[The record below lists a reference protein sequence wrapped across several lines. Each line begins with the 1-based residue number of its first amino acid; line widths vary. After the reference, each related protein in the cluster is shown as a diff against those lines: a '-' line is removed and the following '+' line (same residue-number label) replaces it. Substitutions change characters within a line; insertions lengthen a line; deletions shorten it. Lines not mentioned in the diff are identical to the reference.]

1 MDSMNVRSKVVRMA
15 AFSGMPPAADT
26 ARGLDSDARRPGSGE
41 DAPMK
46 INADL
51 SQPALASLDELPWL
65 DSPTPGIARRMLDRD
80 GEEVARATSVVR
92 YDAGR
97 AFPGH
102 EHAMGEEFLVLEGV
116 FQDEH
121 GDYPA
126 GTYVRNPPGSYHE
139 PRSEAGCTLFV
150 KLRQFDPADLA
161 HVRIDTHARPLV
173 ADEHGWA
180 RGELHRYGS
189 ETVSILRIRPDA
201 PARDLSWPEGAEFL
215 VLDGVLEDDR
225 GSYPAGT
232 WLRLPAGSRQQGV
245 AAPEGVR
252 CYLKTGH
259 LPPSQ
264 SA

>member
-1 MDSMNVRSKVVRMA
+1 MN
-15 AFSGMPPAADT
+15 
-26 ARGLDSDARRPGSGE
+26 
-41 DAPMK
+41 

-51 SQPALASLDELPWL
+51 SKPALVSIDTLPWL
-65 DSPTPGIARRMLDRD
+65 NSPTPGIARRMLDRD

-92 YDAGR
+92 YEAGH

-102 EHAMGEEFLVLEGV
+102 EHALGEEFLVLAGV

-139 PRSEAGCTLFV
+139 PKSEAGCMLFV
-150 KLRQFDPADLA
+150 KLRQFDRADLA

-173 ADEHGWA
+173 TDEDGWA

-201 PARDLSWPEGAEFL
+201 PARDLSWPEGAEYL
-215 VLDGVLEDDR
+215 VLDGALEDER
-225 GSYPAGT
+225 GSYPTGT
-232 WLRLPAGSRQQGV
+232 WLRLPAGSRQQAL

>member
-1 MDSMNVRSKVVRMA
+1 MNARAKVVPEV
-15 AFSGMPPAADT
+15 AFSGPPPAWGE
-26 ARGLDSDARRPGSGE
+26 ARGLDSVAVRNVSGDE
-41 DAPMK
+41 APMN

-51 SQPALASLDELPWL
+51 GQPALANIDELPWQ

-80 GEEVARATSVVR
+80 GGEVARATSIVR
-92 YDAGR
+92 YDAGG

-102 EHAMGEEFLVLEGV
+102 EHALGEEFLVLAGV

-126 GTYVRNPPGSYHE
+126 GTYVRNPPGSCHE
-139 PRSEAGCTLFV
+139 PRSEEGCTLFV

-161 HVRIDTHARPLV
+161 RVRIDTRARPLV
-173 ADEHGWA
+173 TDEEGWA
-180 RGELHRYGS
+180 RGELHRYGP

-201 PARDLSWPEGAEFL
+201 PARDLTWPAGAEFL
-215 VLDGVLEDDR
+215 VLDGTLEDDR
-225 GSYPAGT
+225 GSYPAAT
-232 WLRLPAGSRQQGV
+232 WLRLPAGSRQQSL
-245 AAPEGVR
+245 AAPAGAR

>member
-1 MDSMNVRSKVVRMA
+1 MN
-15 AFSGMPPAADT
+15 
-26 ARGLDSDARRPGSGE
+26 
-41 DAPMK
+41 

-51 SQPALASLDELPWL
+51 GQPALANIDELPWQ

-80 GEEVARATSVVR
+80 GGEVARATSVVR

-102 EHAMGEEFLVLEGV
+102 EHALGEEFLVLAGV

-139 PRSEAGCTLFV
+139 PRSEEGCTLFV

-161 HVRIDTHARPLV
+161 HVRIDTRARPLV

-180 RGELHRYGS
+180 RGELHRFGS

-201 PARDLSWPEGAEFL
+201 PARDLTWSQGAELL
-215 VLDGVLEDDR
+215 VLDGALEDER
-225 GSYPAGT
+225 GTYPAGT

-245 AAPEGVR
+245 AAPAGVR